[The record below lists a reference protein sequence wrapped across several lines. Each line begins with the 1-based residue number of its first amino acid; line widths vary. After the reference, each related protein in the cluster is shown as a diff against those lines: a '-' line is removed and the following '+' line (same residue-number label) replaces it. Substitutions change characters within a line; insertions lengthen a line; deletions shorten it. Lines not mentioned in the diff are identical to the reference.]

1 MSRLTPR
8 GSARPLTAQTNPRE
22 QTVAT
27 SRRFLA
33 FPADTQKSSWVLVD
47 ATVFAARAGLSED
60 IWTRLVG
67 GFLYHSSGGAAR
79 IQSVKLT
86 SSANTSLLKVA
97 LTPTASPGWRAAVSR
112 NVLLSEFRN
121 GNVTGLLLP
130 LPVVQALMSE
140 KRSPRNLALRKSQ
153 LSHEQALG
161 LDRLLTTAKNYL
173 QQSHTER

>member
-1 MSRLTPR
+1 MSRLTTR

-33 FPADTQKSSWVLVD
+33 FPPDTQKSSWVLVD

-86 SSANTSLLKVA
+86 SSANTSLLKTAVA
-97 LTPTASPGWRAAVSR
+97 PTASPGCGRAVTR
-112 NVLLSEFRN
+112 NVLLSEFQN
-121 GNVTGLLLP
+121 GNITELLLP
-130 LPVVQALMSE
+130 LPVVRTLMAE
-140 KRSPRNLALRKSQ
+140 KRSPRNLVLRKSQ

-161 LDRLLTTAKNYL
+161 LDRLLATAESYL
-173 QQSHTER
+173 QQSHTEH

>member
-1 MSRLTPR
+1 
-8 GSARPLTAQTNPRE
+8 
-22 QTVAT
+22 
-27 SRRFLA
+27 
-33 FPADTQKSSWVLVD
+33 
-47 ATVFAARAGLSED
+47 
-60 IWTRLVG
+60 VG

>member
-1 MSRLTPR
+1 LVIH
-8 GSARPLTAQTNPRE
+8 E
-22 QTVAT
+22 
-27 SRRFLA
+27 
-33 FPADTQKSSWVLVD
+33 DTQKSSWVLVD
-47 ATVFAARAGLSED
+47 ATVFAALAGLTEVV
-60 IWTRLVG
+60 WTQLLG

-79 IQSVKLT
+79 IESVKLT
-86 SSANTSLLKVA
+86 SSANTSLIRVA
-97 LTPTASPGWRAAVSR
+97 LTPTASLGWRGAVSR

-130 LPVVQALMSE
+130 LPVVQALMSQE
-140 KRSPRNLALRKSQ
+140 GSPRNLALHKSQ